1 MNKQKKRPKPT
12 RAVSLGALTTCFCHL
27 NPLYYSVVSDAQCEK
42 ERKKERKRDYGPHS
56 ARGSAE
62 PSVSVSLPFPIPI
75 PFPILESS
83 SSHPPSITYLRQRDS
98 TPHHSIAILENPK
111 TRPLTRYQKRNV
123 LFFFS
128 SKSETCTPRLAADP
142 RYRCCTACDVSTTSY
157 STLLK
162 YYYST
167 GTIRSGR
174 YLLVGKVVQFDLT
187 QNLAVRTPFSRYKT
201 TIYLTLA
208 SLT

>member
-1 MNKQKKRPKPT
+1 MR
-12 RAVSLGALTTCFCHL
+12 
-27 NPLYYSVVSDAQCEK
+27 
-42 ERKKERKRDYGPHS
+42 ERKKAGKKERDSYGPHS

-62 PSVSVSLPFPIPI
+62 PYVSVSLPN
-75 PFPILESS
+75 PFPFPFLESS
-83 SSHPPSITYLRQRDS
+83 SSHPSINYLRQRDS
-98 TPHHSIAILENPK
+98 TPHHSIAILEKTK
-111 TRPLTRYQKRNV
+111 TRPLTRYQKRTV

-142 RYRCCTACDVSTTSY
+142 RYRCCTACDASTTSY
-157 STLLK
+157 STT
-162 YYYST
+162 YST
-167 GTIRSGR
+167 TVLHIRSGR

-208 SLT
+208 SRT